1 MQSTSKPQPLGSS
14 PDPPRYGG
22 GRRARRSLA
31 LPQQPQDPCTPG
43 RSLTRAL
50 QNAPTLLGAFWVSQG
65 LGFRL
70 QVPQQRG
77 NPVTALVTLEAT
89 FGVGGSDKHTWLH
102 VMGAH
107 LTPGVEVFKPGSVWL
122 QADK

>member
-50 QNAPTLLGAFWVSQG
+50 QNAPTL
-65 LGFRL
+65 RL

-89 FGVGGSDKHTWLH
+89 FGVDGSDKHTWLH

>member
-31 LPQQPQDPCTPG
+31 LPQQPPDPCTPG

-50 QNAPTLLGAFWVSQG
+50 QNAPTLLGAFWVHFSG
-65 LGFRL
+65 LRVQAASPPAMGEPCNSTCDIRSHL
-70 QVPQQRG
+70 W
-77 NPVTALVTLEAT
+77 
-89 FGVGGSDKHTWLH
+89 GGW
-102 VMGAH
+102 VR
-107 LTPGVEVFKPGSVWL
+107 
-122 QADK
+122 